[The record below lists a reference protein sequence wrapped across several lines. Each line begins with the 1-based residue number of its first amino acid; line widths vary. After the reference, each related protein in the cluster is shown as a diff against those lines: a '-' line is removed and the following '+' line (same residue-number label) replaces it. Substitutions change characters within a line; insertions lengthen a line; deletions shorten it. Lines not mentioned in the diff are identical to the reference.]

1 MATRLP
7 VVLCLVLIGL
17 SSSCWL
23 IACASEPTANEE
35 PLASWNDQPSRRS
48 IVEFVERVTLEGGPD
63 YVPVSDRIAVFDNDG
78 TLWTEQPMYVQAFFA
93 FDRVKE
99 LEPQH
104 PEWRTTEPFASVL
117 RGDLKSALSGG
128 ERSLVALVMATHAGM
143 TTEEFEQTVIRW
155 IAEARHPQTGKL
167 FTEMVYQPMLE
178 MMSYLRSKG
187 FKTFIVSGGGIEF
200 MRPWAERVY
209 GVPPEQVIGSSVK
222 TRFELLDGRPSLLR
236 LPELNFLDDKSG
248 KPIAIQLHI
257 GRRPII
263 AFGNSD
269 GDLEMLQWTTASDR
283 PHLGV
288 LVRHTD
294 GNREYRYDRDSHVGR
309 LDRALDLSGELGWVV
324 IDMEQDWNRV
334 YPER

>member
-1 MATRLP
+1 
-7 VVLCLVLIGL
+7 
-17 SSSCWL
+17 
-23 IACASEPTANEE
+23 
-35 PLASWNDQPSRRS
+35 
-48 IVEFVERVTLEGGPD
+48 
-63 YVPVSDRIAVFDNDG
+63 
-78 TLWTEQPMYVQAFFA
+78 
-93 FDRVKE
+93 
-99 LEPQH
+99 
-104 PEWRTTEPFASVL
+104 
-117 RGDLKSALSGG
+117 
-128 ERSLVALVMATHAGM
+128 
-143 TTEEFEQTVIRW
+143 
-155 IAEARHPQTGKL
+155 
-167 FTEMVYQPMLE
+167 
-178 MMSYLRSKG
+178 
-187 FKTFIVSGGGIEF
+187 
-200 MRPWAERVY
+200 
-209 GVPPEQVIGSSVK
+209 
-222 TRFELLDGRPSLLR
+222 